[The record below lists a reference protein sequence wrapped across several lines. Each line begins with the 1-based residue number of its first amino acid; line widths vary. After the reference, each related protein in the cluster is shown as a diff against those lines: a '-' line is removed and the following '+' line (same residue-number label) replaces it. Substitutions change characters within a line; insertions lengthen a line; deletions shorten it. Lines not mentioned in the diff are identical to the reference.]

1 MSSSSCWLYDMLQTY
16 LPETELGQV
25 ESFLYTESWASPS
38 AQHRDWMEKE
48 NPPLRFRLDIDV
60 QT

>member
-1 MSSSSCWLYDMLQTY
+1 MSSCWLYEL
-16 LPETELGQV
+16 LETHLSEVQLEQV
-25 ESFLYTESWASPS
+25 ESFIHTESWATP
-38 AQHRDWMEKE
+38 AARYRDWNEE